1 MREVDLQKSLCVCR
15 VDERWGSPIQ
25 KPIGKGGG
33 HLKSN
38 AIRKSFL
45 SVSKELR
52 LYLEPLQARGKDK
65 GSAAETPLS
74 QGLQEIFMTLTRT
87 LK

>member
-1 MREVDLQKSLCVCR
+1 MGVPHSEAHWKGLWAPEVIFL
-15 VDERWGSPIQ
+15 
-25 KPIGKGGG
+25 
-33 HLKSN
+33 SN
-38 AIRKSFL
+38 AIHKSFL

-74 QGLQEIFMTLTRT
+74 EGLQEIFMTLTRT